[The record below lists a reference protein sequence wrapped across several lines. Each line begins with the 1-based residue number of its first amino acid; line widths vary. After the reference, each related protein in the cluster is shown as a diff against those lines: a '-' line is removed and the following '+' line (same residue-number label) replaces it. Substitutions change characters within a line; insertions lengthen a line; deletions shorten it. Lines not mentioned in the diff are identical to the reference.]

1 MNEVS
6 EASPASATSDLERLV
21 IRPDIELFSV
31 KQYDDVCIAK
41 GNGFDGQ
48 ELGEIREDAEVFIGF
63 VNRCISKA
71 KLYDEIVMCVGVKWK
86 DEMRYETAKR
96 YILERENQ
104 YREAAAAQ
112 SEPSFHG
119 RSTDDV

>member
-1 MNEVS
+1 VTTDHECVVMRPE
-6 EASPASATSDLERLV
+6 LES
-21 IRPDIELFSV
+21 FAV
-31 KQYDDVCIAK
+31 KQYDDICIVK

-48 ELGEIREDAEVFIGF
+48 ELGMDREDAEDFIGF
-63 VNRCISKA
+63 VNRSISKA
-71 KLYDEIVMCVGVKWK
+71 KLYDEIVMCVGIKWS

-104 YREAAAAQ
+104 YREALIAQ

-119 RSTDDV
+119 SSTNAV

>member
-1 MNEVS
+1 MSATN
-6 EASPASATSDLERLV
+6 EASPATNGSDLERLV

-31 KQYDDVCIAK
+31 KQYDDVCVAK

-48 ELGEIREDAEVFIGF
+48 ELGEIREDAEDFIGF

-71 KLYDEIVMCVGVKWK
+71 RLYDEIVMCVGLKWK
-86 DEMRYETAKR
+86 DETRHETAKR

-104 YREAAAAQ
+104 YIEASAAQ
-112 SEPSFHG
+112 YEPSFHG